1 MNTLSTTPLWWPPS
15 ITACFW
21 WPLCTHILWT
31 IKSVQYVGVR
41 NASSDSINKNMLK
54 HCMKSVGCQYSFFT
68 LLSSKDNP
76 RYFWSDLDH
85 AFLFV
90 PEFFFFIKSLKSLFK
105 FSTAL
110 DYTEITKENFR
121 FTSPKGNE
129 LWIKEKKK
137 GSYDREYMGKA
148 YHLTIHCVNSSP
160 QLVHGKYRP
169 RGWEYH
175 KRLRLVCIQCL
186 SRR

>member
-1 MNTLSTTPLWWPPS
+1 MNILSTTPLWWPPS

-90 PEFFFFIKSLKSLFK
+90 PEFFFFIKSLKSLFE

-110 DYTEITKENFR
+110 NYTEITIENFR

-129 LWIKEKKK
+129 LWIKGKKK

-148 YHLTIHCVNSSP
+148 YHRVNSSP

-169 RGWEYH
+169 REWEYH